1 MVFATCKQVNF
12 MTSATLRAT
21 LSIQFLY
28 WVFIQPN

>member
-1 MVFATCKQVNF
+1 MVLATCKQVNF

-21 LSIQFLY
+21 RPIQFLY

>member
-28 WVFIQPN
+28 WIFIQPI